1 MDYKTGAHVIV
12 AKKSFTCEH
21 CKQEIQSKDTYLMRR
36 IVIIPGKQND
46 DKRYHFACALG
57 LPDLT
62 DEERKMITN
71 KSKIDNEQT
80 LLGNAINNLLT
91 RYEYLGSLVFIRY
104 NVKGLMS
111 FIVFP
116 KDSKVFV
123 VSLASKDNKT
133 TPTWLEKKLSF
144 ISKFRNDV
152 CYVTSIEGF
161 EPNLQK
167 YINKN

>member
-1 MDYKTGAHVIV
+1 
-12 AKKSFTCEH
+12 
-21 CKQEIQSKDTYLMRR
+21 MRR

-62 DEERKMITN
+62 DEERKMIVN

-91 RYEYLGSLVFIRY
+91 RHEYLGSLAFIRY
-104 NVKGLMS
+104 NVKGLKN

-116 KDSKVFV
+116 KDSKAFII
-123 VSLASKDNKT
+123 SLASKDDKT
-133 TPTWLEKKLSF
+133 IPPWLEKKLTF
-144 ISKFRNDV
+144 ISKFRDDV
-152 CYVTSIEGF
+152 YYVTSIEDS
-161 EPNLQK
+161 ELMLQK
-167 YINKN
+167 YINKS